1 MRIRK
6 DDKVQVFTGKYKGAT
21 GKVLRVLTE
30 KHRVLVEGVALAK
43 RHTKPNPQMQSGGIL
58 DKEMPIDISNVK
70 LVCPKCDKPAR
81 TGVKVL
87 NDGKRVRFCKTC
99 NEVI

>member
-6 DDKVQVFTGKYKGAT
+6 DDKVQVLAGKYRGAT
-21 GKVLRVLTE
+21 GKVLRVITDN
-30 KHRVLVEGVALAK
+30 KRILVEGVAMAK
-43 RHTKPNPQMQSGGIL
+43 RHTKPSPKLQSGGIVE
-58 DKEMPIDISNVK
+58 KEMPIDISNVK
-70 LVCPKCDKPAR
+70 LVCPKCSQPTR